1 MGQRS
6 CTLLWI
12 LVQNTALFPGDPLWE
27 TLLHPVL
34 AAWTTPLGGG
44 VETGHG
50 PSPSRGSRHLCSI
63 DLSLDRTAGDRW
75 RFPCTGDLG
84 SW

>member
-1 MGQRS
+1 MGFTSSFEFPPRVQMSKRRGMGQRS
-6 CTLLWI
+6 CTLLWV

-44 VETGHG
+44 VEAGHG
-50 PSPSRGSRHLCSI
+50 PSPSRGS
-63 DLSLDRTAGDRW
+63 
-75 RFPCTGDLG
+75 
-84 SW
+84 

>member
-44 VETGHG
+44 VEAGHG
-50 PSPSRGSRHLCSI
+50 PSPSRGS
-63 DLSLDRTAGDRW
+63 
-75 RFPCTGDLG
+75 
-84 SW
+84 